1 MGKIVL
7 LFHKYVDFVAASLL
21 LATIIRV
28 LWPAGESLSRWF
40 SRSCLQWLFWVQD
53 NGTCCRQSSHFGVNT
68 QDWMLLSFCLDQ
80 LLPAFEM
87 IFLVTM
93 LNTCCSGGIEHT
105 LFYNSLIISSV
116 FFAIVLNTLRLCG
129 IEHTCFRVTKILATA
144 EAQMEPLKAP
154 YSTSSCSRWLGYKAG
169 GGATMLL
176 PHLFINSPLRS
187 VQDYAI
193 SCTEC

>member
-1 MGKIVL
+1 M
-7 LFHKYVDFVAASLL
+7 
-21 LATIIRV
+21 
-28 LWPAGESLSRWF
+28 
-40 SRSCLQWLFWVQD
+40 QD
-53 NGTCCRQSSHFGVNT
+53 NGTCCRELSFWSEYPRL
-68 QDWMLLSFCLDQ
+68 LLSFCLDQ
-80 LLPAFEM
+80 LLPAFEL

-144 EAQMEPLKAP
+144 EAQMEPSKAP
-154 YSTSSCSRWLGYKAG
+154 CSASSCSRWLGCKAS

-176 PHLFINSPLRS
+176 PHSFVNPLLCP
-187 VQDYAI
+187 VQD
-193 SCTEC
+193 